1 MGKSRNLDTAFFGQ
15 PRGLSTLFFTETW
28 ERFSYYGM
36 RAILL
41 YYMYYAVSQGG
52 LGMDQATAASLM
64 SIYGSLVYL
73 SSIVGGWL
81 SDRVFGS
88 YWTVFYGAL
97 LIMFGHISL
106 SLPFGQGALY
116 ASIAFIVVGSG
127 LMKPNITNMVGKLYS
142 EEDARRD
149 AGFSLYY
156 FGVNF
161 GAFIAPIAVPWA
173 AGGFGFHAF
182 GAHQNFHAGFSLAA
196 IGMFI
201 GLVQYLIDGK
211 KYISPQSLVPT
222 EPIEKENLRRVVTWI
237 VAGLVIVLA
246 FLGGL
251 FLVGQLNIENIINMV
266 TVLAFIVPIAY
277 FVIMLKS
284 KEVTSKEKKKVQAYI
299 PLWIAAV
306 AFWSIEESGSVVLAL
321 FAAQRTVLHIGGWHY
336 SAANF
341 QVLNP
346 LFIMILTPIF
356 VWLWNNWKN
365 QPSSPKKFSG
375 GLIFAGASYIWMAL
389 PGIIHGTTAGK
400 VSPFWLVGSWF
411 ICMIG
416 EMLLSPIGLSVTARL
431 APKAYSSQMMS
442 LWLLA
447 DAAAQAINA
456 QIVKFYSTGTEVPYF
471 LSIGAVS
478 VVLGI
483 GLLLISKKIFS
494 LMEGEA

>member
-1 MGKSRNLDTAFFGQ
+1 
-15 PRGLSTLFFTETW
+15 
-28 ERFSYYGM
+28 
-36 RAILL
+36 
-41 YYMYYAVSQGG
+41 
-52 LGMDQATAASLM
+52 
-64 SIYGSLVYL
+64 
-73 SSIVGGWL
+73 
-81 SDRVFGS
+81 
-88 YWTVFYGAL
+88 
-97 LIMFGHISL
+97 
-106 SLPFGQGALY
+106 
-116 ASIAFIVVGSG
+116 
-127 LMKPNITNMVGKLYS
+127 
-142 EEDARRD
+142 
-149 AGFSLYY
+149 
-156 FGVNF
+156 
-161 GAFIAPIAVPWA
+161 
-173 AGGFGFHAF
+173 
-182 GAHQNFHAGFSLAA
+182 
-196 IGMFI
+196 MFI

-222 EPIEKENLRRVVTWI
+222 EPIEKENLHRVVTWI
-237 VAGLVIVLA
+237 IAGVVVVLA
-246 FLGGL
+246 FLGGI

-277 FVIMLKS
+277 FIIMLKS
-284 KEVTSKEKKKVQAYI
+284 KEVTHKEKKKVQAYI

-321 FAAQRTVLHIGGWHY
+321 FAAQRTVLHIGSWHY

-375 GLIFAGASYIWMAL
+375 GLLFAGASYIWMAL

-431 APKAYSSQMMS
+431 APKAFSSQMMS

-483 GLLLISKKIFS
+483 VLLLISKRIFS
-494 LMEGEA
+494 LMEDEA